1 MEQFSLLYFVSV
13 APELALVAL
22 AGLVIGYDVLNPQAD
37 KRHLGLMTAI
47 GLGVTLLLTV
57 LVALPTVG
65 APIFGQVLRND
76 MLAFVFRLLVVFA
89 ALVVALISVDA
100 PAVGKQGEYYLV
112 LLTGTLGMNMMALAN
127 DLIVLYL
134 AVETTSIALYALTGY
149 MRQSDRSAEAGI
161 KYFLYGAFASTVMLY
176 GFSLLYGFTGGTNL
190 QVLSFGM
197 AVLGTPIIAVG
208 LAFVFIFVGLAFK
221 VSIFPFH
228 FWAPDVYEGAP
239 TPITAFLSVASKAA
253 GFVVLLRVLST
264 VFPGLAEYWVPLVA
278 VVAAFTMTIGNLLA
292 LAQKNLK
299 RLLAYSS
306 IAQAGYMLLGVAAN
320 TGEGTAAVVYY
331 LGMYTLTNLAAFA
344 VIVLV
349 SRVTGGDDIADF
361 AGLSRRAP
369 GLALVMLVAI
379 LSLGGI
385 PPFAGFFGK
394 FYLFMA
400 ALQQPALTWL
410 VIVALINAIISLY
423 YYLVI
428 LKVIYLDAPQDD
440 TVTYPVPGA
449 YTVALWLCAVG
460 VMLVGVVIG
469 PWVGLA
475 QTAAAALF

>member
-1 MEQFSLLYFVSV
+1 MEQFSLSYFLSV

-22 AGLVIGYDVLNPQAD
+22 AGVVLGYDALNPQAD
-37 KRHLGLMTAI
+37 KRQLGLMTAM
-47 GLGVTLLLTV
+47 GLGVVLLLAV

-65 APIFGQVLRND
+65 TPIFGSVVRND

-100 PAVGKQGEYYLV
+100 PAIGKQGEYYLV
-112 LLTGTLGMNMMALAN
+112 LLTGALGMNMMALSN
-127 DLIVLYL
+127 DLVVLYL
-134 AVETTSIALYALTGY
+134 AIETTSIAMYALTGY
-149 MRQSDRSAEAGI
+149 IRQSDRSAEAGI

-176 GFSLLYGFTGGTNL
+176 GFSLLYGFTGTTSL
-190 QVLSFGM
+190 QALSFGM
-197 AVLGTPIIAVG
+197 AVLGTPIMAVG

-264 VFPGLAEYWVPLVA
+264 VFPGLAEYWVPLIA

-349 SRVTGGDDIADF
+349 SRVVDGDNLTHF

-400 ALQQPALTWL
+400 ALQQPALVWL

-423 YYLVI
+423 YYLMV
-428 LKVIYLDAPQDD
+428 LKVIYLDPPQDE
-440 TVTYPVPGA
+440 TTLYPVPGA
-449 YTVALWLCAVG
+449 YNVALWLCAVG
-460 VMLVGVVIG
+460 VLLVGVVIG

>member
-1 MEQFSLLYFVSV
+1 MEQFSLSYFVSV

-22 AGLVIGYDVLNPQAD
+22 AGVVLGYDAFNPKAD
-37 KRHLGLMTAI
+37 KRNLGLLTAM
-47 GLGVTLLLTV
+47 GLGVV
-57 LVALPTVG
+57 LVLAVLLALPTVG
-65 APIFGQVLRND
+65 TPIFGSVLRND

-100 PAVGKQGEYYLV
+100 PAIGKQGEYYLV
-112 LLTGTLGMNMMALAN
+112 LLTGALGMNMMALSN

-134 AVETTSIALYALTGY
+134 AIETTSIAMYALTGY
-149 MRQSDRSAEAGI
+149 MRQSDRSAEAAI

-176 GFSLLYGFTGGTNL
+176 GFSLLYGFTGTTSL

-197 AVLGTPIIAVG
+197 AALATPIVAVG
-208 LAFVFIFVGLAFK
+208 LAFVFVFVGLAFK

-264 VFPGLAEYWVPLVA
+264 VFPGLAEYWVPLIA

-349 SRVTGGDDIADF
+349 SRVVDGDDIADF

-369 GLALVMLVAI
+369 GLALVMLVTI

-394 FYLFMA
+394 FYLFVV
-400 ALQQPALTWL
+400 ALQQPALVWL

-423 YYLVI
+423 YYLVV
-428 LKVIYLDAPQDD
+428 LKVIYLDAPKDE
-440 TVTYPVPGA
+440 TLTYPVPGA
-449 YTVALWLCAVG
+449 YSVALWLCAVG
-460 VMLVGVVIG
+460 VLLVGVVIG

>member
-22 AGLVIGYDVLNPQAD
+22 AGVVLIYDVLNPQAD
-37 KRHLGLMTAI
+37 KRNIGLLTAM
-47 GLGVTLLLTV
+47 GLGVVLVLAV

-65 APIFGQVLRND
+65 TAIFGSVLRND

-100 PAVGKQGEYYLV
+100 PVIGKQGEYYLV
-112 LLTGTLGMNMMALAN
+112 LLTGTLGMNMMALSN

-134 AVETTSIALYALTGY
+134 AIETTSIAMYALTGY
-149 MRQSDRSAEAGI
+149 MRQSDRSAEAAI

-176 GFSLLYGFTGGTNL
+176 GFSLLYGFTGTTSL

-197 AVLGTPIIAVG
+197 AALGTPIVAVG
-208 LAFVFIFVGLAFK
+208 LAFVFVFVGLAFK

-264 VFPGLAEYWVPLVA
+264 VFPGLAEYWVPLIA

-292 LAQKNLK
+292 LAQKNIK

-349 SRVTGGDDIADF
+349 SRVVGSDDIADF

-379 LSLGGI
+379 LSLAGI

-394 FYLFMA
+394 FYLFVV
-400 ALQQPALTWL
+400 ALQQPALVWL

-423 YYLVI
+423 YYLVV
-428 LKVIYLDAPQDD
+428 LKVIYLDAPKDE
-440 TVTYPVPGA
+440 TATYPVPGA
-449 YTVALWLCAVG
+449 YSVALWLCAVG
-460 VMLVGVVIG
+460 VLLVGVVIG